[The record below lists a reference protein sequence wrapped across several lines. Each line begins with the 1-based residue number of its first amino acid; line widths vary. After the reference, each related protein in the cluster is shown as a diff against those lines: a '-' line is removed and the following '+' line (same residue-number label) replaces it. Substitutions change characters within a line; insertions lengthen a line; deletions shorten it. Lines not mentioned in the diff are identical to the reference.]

1 MLTIE
6 CSEMDNINIS
16 YEFFSFMKIISDELI
31 KYLKSFNQLSSEH
44 MRRLQSLNNSMVIK
58 LQNPEEDK
66 KISQLVNLTKKIKEV
81 IKQNI
86 DLMRCSIRDIN
97 DYIAEFEQFLEEKTE
112 FMNELKQSSLSLTDN
127 LFSSYQE
134 VKKTGNTFISSME
147 KTEDIIDN
155 YYINKI
161 KIRDH
166 ENGLGDKI
174 NNIEIIREQQKTQL
188 NEMNNAIKLT
198 KKYEEFHK
206 GAIEASNKIYNEFI
220 QACKLHK
227 NKIKENV
234 CQISQKIK
242 EMILFYFISFRS
254 IYNQPMEL
262 IEKYISEFNDL
273 DEYKEMDNIINQYFI
288 KKKQLKKSEPVKY
301 NLKSFK
307 LLKQINYIKK
317 EKENDSKEEEKK
329 DIKINE
335 EIKLKTKNSKSSIN
349 NININ
354 TNINNRNVIKA
365 LDDDFNKLYYIS
377 DDAFM
382 LTIKTI
388 FENYDLI
395 EKENIDINF
404 EENKNKTQR
413 YIMKIIE
420 NINLSDSKKR
430 TELSMDEITD
440 LINLLN
446 IHDNRIIFLQKLSD
460 YRVKGKYE
468 LQDKDFI
475 ILSQLFNIICD
486 KIKTNSDFR
495 VAELLIIISQT
506 YYTMNKKGKKYLQST
521 FKDNELFKQKNF
533 WEDYLCYSINKEI
546 IKMIKV
552 EKNIEEDKEMTDYKY
567 SNIIFTQILTL
578 IDIMYE
584 FNLDSKNIKDI
595 LEPKI
600 TFYRLNDEFQA
611 TINEVIQNR
620 EDSLNNKSENEN
632 EDENKND

>member
-1 MLTIE
+1 
-6 CSEMDNINIS
+6 
-16 YEFFSFMKIISDELI
+16 
-31 KYLKSFNQLSSEH
+31 
-44 MRRLQSLNNSMVIK
+44 
-58 LQNPEEDK
+58 
-66 KISQLVNLTKKIKEV
+66 
-81 IKQNI
+81 
-86 DLMRCSIRDIN
+86 
-97 DYIAEFEQFLEEKTE
+97 
-112 FMNELKQSSLSLTDN
+112 
-127 LFSSYQE
+127 
-134 VKKTGNTFISSME
+134 
-147 KTEDIIDN
+147 
-155 YYINKI
+155 
-161 KIRDH
+161 
-166 ENGLGDKI
+166 
-174 NNIEIIREQQKTQL
+174 
-188 NEMNNAIKLT
+188 
-198 KKYEEFHK
+198 
-206 GAIEASNKIYNEFI
+206 
-220 QACKLHK
+220 
-227 NKIKENV
+227 
-234 CQISQKIK
+234 
-242 EMILFYFISFRS
+242 
-254 IYNQPMEL
+254 
-262 IEKYISEFNDL
+262 
-273 DEYKEMDNIINQYFI
+273 
-288 KKKQLKKSEPVKY
+288 
-301 NLKSFK
+301 
-307 LLKQINYIKK
+307 
-317 EKENDSKEEEKK
+317 
-329 DIKINE
+329 
-335 EIKLKTKNSKSSIN
+335 
-349 NININ
+349 
-354 TNINNRNVIKA
+354 
-365 LDDDFNKLYYIS
+365 
-377 DDAFM
+377 M

-430 TELSMDEITD
+430 TELSKDEVTD

-611 TINEVIQNR
+611 TINEVIENR
-620 EDSLNNKSENEN
+620 EDNLNNKSENEN